1 LENQS
6 LDVSRKLAVDL
17 LAEHARTP
25 EAIEAIKD
33 AAKGRWWNAPEL
45 QAAAKE
51 AIIKLTARLGPGR
64 R

>member
-1 LENQS
+1 M
-6 LDVSRKLAVDL
+6 SRKLAVDM

-51 AIIKLTARLGPGR
+51 AIVKLTARLPQGR